1 MAAPMG
7 RGKFR
12 RRRSENLEKPKFL
25 AIQFHFFCVSCFEVS
40 FTLLNWL
47 IGPWGVFPLP
57 CLSPLFVARLL
68 WSVACNMREAK
79 PQQIKSVSPLA
90 RKCLLQIHS
99 FICIAEFG
107 LNVIWYTADNGRG
120 PQLWSMEHW
129 QSRGDPA
136 PNGTHSTR
144 GNRSLIWLRR
154 MANGEWR
161 MQMGFV
167 TNDMQFSNTS
177 DAQTHTRTLVQR
189 MQLKGTPRRN
199 LHSSWK
205 RFKKWS
211 VHKKGERRIRRTYK
225 AGAKTFSR
233 RSQWPSPLL
242 LLLFATLPLFRVCPK
257 QGTAHPKSG
266 KKARLPAWP
275 MWLQF
280 LDYGVAWIFL
290 SVPKPRHKQSGR
302 SPSAINPVEI
312 QHTHT
317 HRHTAAK

>member
-1 MAAPMG
+1 MTC
-7 RGKFR
+7 
-12 RRRSENLEKPKFL
+12 NFL
-25 AIQFHFFCVSCFEVS
+25 TQA
-40 FTLLNWL
+40 TL
-47 IGPWGVFPLP
+47 
-57 CLSPLFVARLL
+57 
-68 WSVACNMREAK
+68 K
-79 PQQIKSVSPLA
+79 
-90 RKCLLQIHS
+90 H
-99 FICIAEFG
+99 
-107 LNVIWYTADNGRG
+107 
-120 PQLWSMEHW
+120 
-129 QSRGDPA
+129 
-136 PNGTHSTR
+136 
-144 GNRSLIWLRR
+144 
-154 MANGEWR
+154 
-161 MQMGFV
+161 
-167 TNDMQFSNTS
+167 
-177 DAQTHTRTLVQR
+177 THTHTLVQR

-211 VHKKGERRIRRTYK
+211 EHKKGERRIRRTYK

-317 HRHTAAK
+317 QLRNKQKQRNIKKTDGQRKQLSQWREKSVKCSGYNDGQIRIP